1 MKNSLAVNSARPNPV
16 RTPVRADG
24 NRQVGQAGT
33 NLYKITFDDCN
44 DPQYI
49 INLDTLRFI
58 AVNRSFAKISGYS
71 EKALLTG
78 LKYSDLVPTDDLPGF
93 KEIIKR
99 RKTGVH
105 SERYSFRIKT
115 KSGRIIPVE
124 VSAHMVKLAKHYV
137 VIGSWR
143 DVTERQ
149 AWEKTTR
156 EKVSE
161 LALANNRILL
171 LTEKIKDVPK
181 LTSSFLKMPN
191 EEHLIKNICTALC
204 DRQQLNY
211 EFSAIYLLN
220 EHYLNYCYGKG
231 TKLKACNNGLTLHPR
246 IDIRKN
252 HTLAKAFRNF
262 LADRD
267 IFWDSAKGCI
277 ILPLAGREKILGLIL
292 LRTNPKEQ
300 ELLEANPAAKK
311 GYYDVLE
318 TLTNSIGLAIENI
331 RLSEALKIQSIRDGL
346 TGVFNRRYFEN
357 TFNEEFQRAKRY
369 KRRLSLLF
377 IDLDKFKTINDTYG
391 HKQGDIILKEVAE
404 LLQRNSRK
412 IDSVCRYGGDEF
424 AVILPETDWK
434 GASLK
439 AKNIFTNVQIYHFT
453 NITNPKNPFRI
464 EISIGISVLSNS
476 INTADDM
483 VIEADK
489 LLFKAKKRNHNAIR
503 KPNLPPAVR
512 SR

>member
-1 MKNSLAVNSARPNPV
+1 MKNLLSVSGASGVK
-16 RTPVRADG
+16 
-24 NRQVGQAGT
+24 
-33 NLYKITFDDCN
+33 NLYKIAFEDCN

-49 INLDTLRFI
+49 VNFDTLKFI
-58 AVNRSFAKISGYS
+58 AVNRSFVDISGYS
-71 EKALLTG
+71 EKALLAG
-78 LKYSDLVPTDDLPGF
+78 LKYSDLVPAEDLPKF
-93 KEIIKR
+93 KEIVKR

-115 KSGRIIPVE
+115 RSGRIMPVE
-124 VSAHMVKLAKHYV
+124 VSAHMVKLDEHYAI
-137 VIGSWR
+137 IGSWR
-143 DVTERQ
+143 DVTSRQ
-149 AWEKTTR
+149 LWEKTTR

-181 LTSSFLKMPN
+181 LTSSFLKMPT

-220 EHYLNYCYGKG
+220 EHYLNYCDGKG
-231 TKLKACNNGLTLHPR
+231 TKPKACNNGLTLPPK
-246 IDIRKN
+246 IDIRNN
-252 HTLAKAFRNF
+252 HVLARAFRNF

-292 LRTNPKEQ
+292 LRINHKEQ
-300 ELLEANPAAKK
+300 ELMEANPAAKK

-346 TGVFNRRYFEN
+346 TGVYNRRYFEN

-369 KRRLSLLF
+369 KRRLALLF
-377 IDLDKFKTINDTYG
+377 LDLDKFKTINDTYG
-391 HKQGDIILKEVAE
+391 HKQGDIILREVAA

-439 AKNIFTNVQIYHFT
+439 ARNISTHVQTYRFT

-464 EISIGISVLSNS
+464 AISIGISVLSDA

-483 VIEADK
+483 IIESDK
-489 LLFKAKKRNHNAIR
+489 LLFKAKKRNPHAIR
-503 KPNLPPAVR
+503 RPGLPR
-512 SR
+512 

>member
-1 MKNSLAVNSARPNPV
+1 MN
-16 RTPVRADG
+16 
-24 NRQVGQAGT
+24 
-33 NLYKITFDDCN
+33 NLYKIAFDDCN

-49 INLDTLRFI
+49 ISADTLRFI
-58 AVNRSFAKISGYS
+58 TVNRAFADMS
-71 EKALLTG
+71 EYPEKTLLG
-78 LKYSDLVPTDDLPGF
+78 KLKYSDLILAEDLPRLR
-93 KEIIKR
+93 EIIRKR
-99 RKTGVH
+99 KAGVS

-115 KSGRIIPVE
+115 KSGKVIPVE
-124 VSAHMVKLAKHYV
+124 VSAHLIRLEDHPVI
-137 VIGSWR
+137 IGSWR
-143 DVTERQ
+143 DVSERQ

-181 LTSSFLKMPN
+181 LTSLLLKMPT
-191 EEHLIKNICTALC
+191 EEHLIKNICIALC

-211 EFSAIYLLN
+211 EFSAVYLLN
-220 EHYLNYCYGKG
+220 EHYLTYCYGKG
-231 TKLKACNNGLTLHPR
+231 LRPKICKDEMTLRPK

-252 HTLAKAFRNF
+252 HPLARAFRNF
-262 LADRD
+262 ISDRNV
-267 IFWDSAKGCI
+267 FWDSAHGCI
-277 ILPLAGREKILGLIL
+277 ILPLAGREKIIGLIL
-292 LRTNPKEQ
+292 LRINPKEQ
-300 ELLEANPAAKK
+300 ELMEANQTAKK
-311 GYYDVLE
+311 GYYDVLK

-331 RLSEALKIQSIRDGL
+331 RLAEALKIQSIRDGL

-357 TFNEEFQRAKRY
+357 VFTEEFQRAKRY

-377 IDLDKFKTINDTYG
+377 LDLDKFKTINDTYG
-391 HKQGDIILKEVAE
+391 HKQGDIILREVSS

-439 AKNIFTNVQIYHFT
+439 ARNISNQVEVYRFT

-464 EISIGISVLSNS
+464 AISIGISVLSDDTK
-476 INTADDM
+476 TADDM
-483 VIEADK
+483 IIEADK
-489 LLFKAKKRNHNAIR
+489 LLFKAKKRNHNALR
-503 KPNLPPAVR
+503 RPDLPR
-512 SR
+512 I